1 MSDDNLPAAHIKRLA
16 KHKLNELMAEL
27 GPDAK
32 GNKQEG
38 NLQKEALAA
47 FNESAKIF
55 IHYLTATAN
64 DLCRDGKRQT
74 ISVDDVF
81 RAIEELEF
89 GEFTEPLKQSL
100 EGTSHKHKSGV
111 PTKLFQTFHFTQLSD
126 VSPIRLAGFKKS
138 AAAKTA
144 QRTEREDKKRKA
156 AAATAGDDE
165 EGEGE
170 GDEEAA

>member
-1 MSDDNLPAAHIKRLA
+1 MSDDTLPAAHIQRLV
-16 KHKLNELMAEL
+16 KHKLNELMAGL

-32 GNKQEG
+32 GKTQEG
-38 NLQKEALAA
+38 NVQKEALGA

-64 DLCRDGKRQT
+64 DICRDGKRQT

-100 EGTSHKHKSGV
+100 EGTTH
-111 PTKLFQTFHFTQLSD
+111 
-126 VSPIRLAGFKKS
+126 
-138 AAAKTA
+138 
-144 QRTEREDKKRKA
+144 
-156 AAATAGDDE
+156 
-165 EGEGE
+165 
-170 GDEEAA
+170 